1 MLRRLYHD
9 QPATF
14 AFTDANLAW
23 AEAQMKSSPKAARP
37 RRSFRSCGVRRNKKA
52 G

>member
-23 AEAQMKSSPKAARP
+23 AEAQMKKFPEGRHAPAIIP
-37 RRSFRSCGVRRNKKA
+37 IL
-52 G
+52 